1 MRRNEKEITDNSA
14 IEAII
19 KKALVCRLG
28 LSEGHMPYIVPL
40 CFGYKDNTLYFHGA
54 IGGKKIDILN
64 KNQNVCF
71 EFDVDAEVVEKE
83 KACSWGVKYQSV
95 IGFGRASLIGNIH
108 EKRDALDIILS
119 QYTDQSYDFDDNFL
133 QATAVVK
140 VEIDKMTGKQS
151 GF

>member
-1 MRRNEKEITDNSA
+1 MRRNEKEIIDNSA

-28 LSEGHMPYIVPL
+28 MSEGNVPYIVPL

-54 IGGKKIDILN
+54 LEGRKINVLR
-64 KNQNVCF
+64 KNQSVCF
-71 EFDVDAEVVEKE
+71 EFDVDVEVVKKE
-83 KACSWGVKYQSV
+83 KACSWGMKYQSV
-95 IGFGRASLIGNIH
+95 IGFGRAFLIDDIH
-108 EKRDALDIILS
+108 EKKDALDIIMD
-119 QYTDQSYDFDDNFL
+119 QYANQSYDFDDNFL
-133 QATAVVK
+133 QAASVIK

>member
-1 MRRNEKEITDNSA
+1 MRRNEKEIIDNSA

-28 LSEGHMPYIVPL
+28 MSEGNVPYIVPL

-54 IGGKKIDILN
+54 LKGKKICVLR

-71 EFDVDAEVVEKE
+71 EFDVDVEVVKKE
-83 KACSWGVKYQSV
+83 KACSWGMKYQSV
-95 IGFGRASLIGNIH
+95 TGFGRASLIDDIH
-108 EKRDALDIILS
+108 KKRGALDIIMG
-119 QYTDQSYDFDDNFL
+119 QYTNQPYDFDDKFL
-133 QATAVVK
+133 RATAVIK